1 MLILLSKQYLNIVN
15 LFLKMSKN
23 INMEINFEKK

>member
-15 LFLKMSKN
+15 LFFMSKN
-23 INMEINFEKK
+23 INMEINFDKK